1 MLYCPLDASTTAHSV
16 EAPAR
21 ATLKSVDFTARRHIS
36 GSAEETRWR
45 RVSASAGRKRM
56 GGIARQREIIDRRAL
71 AEELSAAAGSVQVPA
86 LDRTPFVEPLRA
98 VLTNGRAE
106 IRRRFEATGDGAI
119 VIREQCFLMD
129 QLVRALFDLVTEKI
143 YPLPNP
149 TKGERLAIVAVGG
162 YGRGEL
168 APFSDIDLLFLLPY
182 KQTPHTEQV
191 VEYLLYLLWDLGL
204 KIGQSTRSVDE
215 CLRQAKSDL
224 TIRTGLLEARYLW
237 GEQALF
243 NELKRRFDSEIVR
256 GTAAQFVEA
265 KLAERDARHKRVGDS
280 RYQLEPNVKE
290 GKGGLRDL
298 HTLFWIAKY
307 IFRTDDAGKLV
318 DLGVLSA
325 EESQRFDR
333 AQNFLW
339 TVRCH
344 LHYLADR
351 AEERLTFDLQSEIGR
366 RMGYTDHAG
375 SRGVER
381 FMKHYF
387 LVAKDVGD
395 LTRIF
400 CAVLEADQQHKR
412 RLSWVRWGSAR
423 RTLDG
428 FVVDGQRL
436 TIPSEDLFK
445 KDPVALLR
453 LFYAAQR
460 HELDIHP
467 RALRAASQSLRLINQ
482 QLRDDPEANRL
493 FLEILTSRKDP
504 ETALRRMNEAGVLG
518 RFIPDFGRVV
528 AQMQYDMY
536 HVYTVDEHTLFA
548 IGILHKIETGL
559 LEEELPLATQLVET
573 IVSRRALY
581 LAVLLHDIAKGRG
594 GDHSVIGEQIALKL
608 GPRLGLSVEETETV
622 AWLVRWHLLMSGTAF
637 KLDIG
642 DQQTIRGFV
651 ERVQSPERLKLLL
664 ALTVADIRAVG
675 PKVWNGWKAALLRE
689 LYQRAIEVISGGL
702 IEEGWGSRVATAQAA
717 ARRQLP
723 DFSETEF
730 ATFVGRGYPFYWLS
744 FDPETHARHARLMRE
759 AEASGTPLTVEKRI
773 DTQRA
778 VTEVT
783 LYTADHPG
791 LFSRIAGALAVSGAN
806 IVDAR
811 IMTMSNGMALD
822 TFWVQDSAGGPF
834 DRPDKLAKLA
844 VTFENVLTGDLKPHS
859 VLARPPAFPS
869 RTWVFTVAPR
879 VLVDNKASAS
889 HTVVEVNGR
898 DRPGLLFELTR
909 ALTGLN
915 LQVSSAKISTYG
927 EKVVDVFYV
936 KNLFG
941 HKIEHPAKLAE
952 IRKTLEAVLAKGRE
966 PAPSE
971 PEREPAAAE

>member
-1 MLYCPLDASTTAHSV
+1 M
-16 EAPAR
+16 
-21 ATLKSVDFTARRHIS
+21 
-36 GSAEETRWR
+36 GSIT
-45 RVSASAGRKRM
+45 
-56 GGIARQREIIDRRAL
+56 RQRDIIDRRAL
-71 AEELSAAAGSVQVPA
+71 TERLSLVVGSVQAPA
-86 LDRTPFVEPLRA
+86 LDRSAFVAPLKVA
-98 VLTNGRAE
+98 LTAGRAE
-106 IRRRFEATGDGAI
+106 IRRRFEATGDGAAT
-119 VIREQCFLMD
+119 IREQCFLID
-129 QLVRALFDLVTEKI
+129 QLIRALFDLVTQVI

-149 TKGERLAIVAVGG
+149 TSGERLAIIAVGG

-168 APFSDIDLLFLLPY
+168 APYSDIDLLFLLPY
-182 KQTPHTEQV
+182 KRTPHTEQV

-224 TIRTGLLEARYLW
+224 TIRTALLEARYLW
-237 GEQALF
+237 GDQALF
-243 NELKRRFDSEIVR
+243 NEFKKRFDSDIVK
-256 GTAAQFVEA
+256 GSAAQFVA
-265 KLAERDARHKRVGDS
+265 NKLAERDARHKRLGDS
-280 RYQLEPNVKE
+280 RYQLEPNIKE

-307 IFRTDDAGKLV
+307 IYRTDDVGKLV

-333 AQNFLW
+333 AQKFLW

-344 LHYLADR
+344 IHYLAGR
-351 AEERLTFDLQSEIGR
+351 AEERLTFDLQTEIGR

-387 LVAKDVGD
+387 LVAKDIGD

-400 CAVLEADQQHKR
+400 CAILEADQKHKR
-412 RLSWVRWGSAR
+412 RLSWVRWGNGR
-423 RTLDG
+423 RSLGG
-428 FVVDGQRL
+428 FVVDGEWL
-436 TIPSEDLFK
+436 TIASEDFFK
-445 KDPVALLR
+445 KNPPALLR
-453 LFYAAQR
+453 LFHVAQQ

-467 RALRAASQSLRLINQ
+467 RALRAASLSLRLINQ
-482 QLRDDPEANRL
+482 QLRDNSEANRL

-548 IGILHKIETGL
+548 IGILHKIESGL
-559 LEEELPLATQLVET
+559 LEEELPLATQLMPT

-594 GDHSVIGEQIALKL
+594 GDHSEIGEQIALKL
-608 GPRLGLSVEETETV
+608 GPRLGLSAEETETV

-642 DQQTIRGFV
+642 DRQTIGNFV

-664 ALTVADIRAVG
+664 VLTVADIRAVG

-689 LYQRAIEVISGGL
+689 LYHRAIELISGGL
-702 IEEGWGSRVATAQAA
+702 SGEGRESRAAAAQTA
-717 ARRQLP
+717 ARRLLP
-723 DFSETEF
+723 DFSEPEF
-730 ATFVGRGYPFYWLS
+730 ATFVSRGYSYYWLS
-744 FDPETHARHARLMRE
+744 FDAPTHSRHARLMRE
-759 AEASGTPLTVEKRI
+759 AEASGAPLTVEKRV
-773 DTQRA
+773 DPYRS
-778 VTEVT
+778 VTEIT

-806 IVDAR
+806 IVDAK
-811 IMTMSNGMALD
+811 IITMSNGMALD
-822 TFWVQDSAGGPF
+822 TFWVQDSNGGPF

-844 VTFENVLTGDLKPHS
+844 VVFENVLSGDLKPHRE
-859 VLARPPAFPS
+859 LAHPAAFPS
-869 RTWVFTVAPR
+869 RTRVFMVTPR
-879 VLVDNKASAS
+879 VLLDNKASGS
-889 HTVVEVNGR
+889 HTVIEVNGR
-898 DRPGLLFELTR
+898 DRPGLLFEVTR

-936 KNLFG
+936 KDLFG
-941 HKIEHPAKLAE
+941 HKIEHSAKLAE
-952 IRKTLEAVLAKGRE
+952 IQRTLEVVLAKGNE
-966 PAPSE
+966 SALTMAS
-971 PEREPAAAE
+971 REPAAAE